1 MTSNEDLS
9 SRDLSSRLSDTLAQ
23 LDTLR
28 SRHSDTLAQLDGLR
42 TLHEVSKAVHA
53 SLDLRATMDAVVHGV
68 TRASGFEVAV
78 VNVRQPD
85 GDFAVVSVDG
95 TEEMRRSLL
104 GTTTTPENWDELFG
118 KAEPWGSLY
127 FVDHK
132 NDMPDAMITWTSD
145 SLPLP
150 ADPDGWHP
158 EDMLFAPLTSPTGE
172 LTGILSVDLPRDGR
186 RPGPVQREMLELFA
200 QHASMAVHHARLHH
214 ELAES
219 RTRLHHAATH
229 DPLTGLANRT
239 LLRAFTDE
247 LAGRSDDEVGVM
259 VIDLDDFKMINDLGG
274 HDAGDEVLRTV
285 ASRMAALVRPADL
298 LARTGGDEFVIVAT
312 GEGVDRLLRDTA
324 ERIHRA
330 LTEPIET
337 RSGPCKVGASIG
349 HACGAC
355 CTDFAQLAS
364 AADADMYRT
373 KQRHRAKRPWVA

>member
-1 MTSNEDLS
+1 MTSIEDLS
-9 SRDLSSRLSDTLAQ
+9 SQLSDA
-23 LDTLR
+23 
-28 SRHSDTLAQLDGLR
+28 LAQLDGLR
-42 TLHEVSKAVHA
+42 TLHEVSTAVHA

-78 VNVRQPD
+78 VNVLQPD

-95 TEEMRRSLL
+95 TEEIRRSLL
-104 GTTTTPENWDELFG
+104 GTRTTPGNWDELFG
-118 KAEPWGSLY
+118 KAEQWGSLF
-127 FVDHK
+127 FVDHN

-145 SLPLP
+145 TLPVP
-150 ADPDGWHP
+150 AGPEGWHP
-158 EDMLFAPLTSPTGE
+158 EDMLFAPLTSPAGD
-172 LTGILSVDLPRDGR
+172 LVGILSVDLPRDGR

-200 QHASMAVHHARLHH
+200 QHASMAVHHAKLHH

-219 RTRLHHAATH
+219 RARLHHAATH

-247 LAGRSDDEVGVM
+247 LAGRAGGEVGVM
-259 VIDLDDFKMINDLGG
+259 VIDLDEFKAVNDAGG

-285 ASRMAALVRPADL
+285 AARMAALIRPDDL
-298 LARTGGDEFVIVAT
+298 LARTGGDEFVLVAT
-312 GEGVDRLLRDTA
+312 GKGVDEMLRATG

-330 LTEPIET
+330 LAEPIET
-337 RSGPCKVGASIG
+337 RSGPYRVGASIG
-349 HACGAC
+349 HAYGAC

-373 KQRHRAKRPWVA
+373 KQRHRAKRAWVA